1 MLQRPGGPL
10 RLIESYKSAWDCHGD
25 WPLGRMLGPPA
36 EVYACLALNSEFE
49 QVDFAKALFLD
60 TETTGLAG
68 GAGTLPF
75 LTGIARFE
83 GEQFVVEQLLV
94 ENYGLEV
101 PSLEYLRHRLNQASC
116 VVTFNGRVLTGRC

>member
-1 MLQRPGGPL
+1 MEIGPSRGLNRRL
-10 RLIESYKSAWDCHGD
+10 RCTHVLRSTLSLSRSILPKH
-25 WPLGRMLGPPA
+25 
-36 EVYACLALNSEFE
+36 
-49 QVDFAKALFLD
+49 FLD

-101 PSLEYLRHRLNQASC
+101 PSLEYLRHRLNQRAVSSRSMAK
-116 VVTFNGRVLTGRC
+116 FLTGRCW